1 MVDLSLATNDN
12 ELLCLRL
19 LAAMEDGTFRSVVH
33 ELCTPDFTFENSGLP
48 TIHGLD
54 HLASFYAEGG
64 FARLIPIIRDT
75 RRFTADVL
83 HIASRGNVV
92 FTERYDHF
100 WDVDGRDLMTPRICG
115 IMEMRDGRVA
125 AMREYYDTACYS
137 QKPTEP
143 NPDFA
148 QR

>member
-1 MVDLSLATNDN
+1 MVDVSIAKNDN
-12 ELLCLRL
+12 ERLCLRL
-19 LAAMEDGTFRSVVH
+19 LASMEDGTFRTAVND
-33 ELCTPDFTFENSGLP
+33 LCTNDFVFENSGLP
-48 TIHGLD
+48 TIHGLE
-54 HLASFYAEGG
+54 HLARFNAEGG
-64 FARLIPIIRDT
+64 FARHIPIIRET

-83 HIASRGNVV
+83 HIASSGNVV

-115 IMEMRDGRVA
+115 IMEIRDGRVA

-137 QKPTEP
+137 QTPTEP
-143 NPDFA
+143 NPAFA

>member
-1 MVDLSLATNDN
+1 MVNLDIACNAN

-19 LAAMEDGTFRSVVH
+19 LKSMEDGTFRTAAR
-33 ELCTPDFTFENSGLP
+33 ELCTPDFVFENSGLP

-54 HLASFYAEGG
+54 HLEAFNAEGG
-64 FARLIPIIRDT
+64 FARLIPIIRET

-83 HIASRGNVV
+83 HIASNGGVV

-100 WDVDGRDLMTPRICG
+100 WDIDGRDLMTPRICG

-137 QKPTEP
+137 QTPTEP

-148 QR
+148 SR

>member
-1 MVDLSLATNDN
+1 MVNLDIARNAN

-19 LAAMEDGTFRSVVH
+19 LKSMEDGTFRTAAR
-33 ELCTPDFTFENSGLP
+33 ELCTPDFVFENSGLP

-54 HLASFYAEGG
+54 HLESFNAEGG
-64 FARLIPIIRDT
+64 FARLIPIIRET
-75 RRFTADVL
+75 RRFTADIL
-83 HIASRGNVV
+83 HIASNGDVV

-137 QKPTEP
+137 QTPTEP
-143 NPDFA
+143 NPAFA
-148 QR
+148 SR

>member
-19 LAAMEDGTFRSVVH
+19 IRSMEDGTFRSAVDD
-33 ELCTPDFTFENSGLP
+33 LCTADFTFENSGLP
-48 TIHGLD
+48 TIRGLE
-54 HLASFYAEGG
+54 HLARFNAEGG
-64 FARLIPIIRDT
+64 FARHIPIIRET

-83 HIASRGNVV
+83 HIASSGNVV
-92 FTERYDHF
+92 FTERVDHF
-100 WDVDGRDLMTPRICG
+100 WDADGRDLMTPRICG
-115 IMEMRDGRVA
+115 IMEIREGRVA

-137 QKPTEP
+137 QQPSEP
-143 NPDFA
+143 NPHFA